1 VTLSTREPKPL
12 GEGSGADEVVGVE
25 ATVEGGAGGFG
36 SGTLERRR
44 EVFENR
50 PGLNRPAAA

>member
-1 VTLSTREPKPL
+1 MTLSTREPKPL

-25 ATVEGGAGGFG
+25 ATVDGGAGGFG

-44 EVFENR
+44 EVFEKG
-50 PGLNRPAAA
+50 PGLSRPSDA